1 VLELHYNKASAVTY
15 ADTEQGVV
23 PTTAVVTLRSAD
35 DAELAAPVVSLPTV
49 DTTVQGNHHA
59 DHFNVDD
66 ATGITVGDPYRLEF
80 YGQRFIV
87 FVAKVDSSTVYL
99 RESLPEAPPNGA
111 AFKGLTMSATIPAQ
125 GTPRANAMLRWE
137 FDDGSTYRQAQQVVD
152 LVRWP
157 FGALVTAADVVE
169 RLASMGVDRSDVWC
183 ERAAEAA
190 NMRVRTYLRSGGRRP
205 DLIADA
211 GDFAIAAGYAVD
223 LVLAERGVLV
233 ASEDPMDTRERLR
246 DGFEAEMSI
255 VLRGV
260 TYYDGNDDGKL
271 DEEQL
276 PALGTSR
283 IVR

>member
-1 VLELHYNKASAVTY
+1 
-15 ADTEQGVV
+15 
-23 PTTAVVTLRSAD
+23 
-35 DAELAAPVVSLPTV
+35 
-49 DTTVQGNHHA
+49 
-59 DHFNVDD
+59 
-66 ATGITVGDPYRLEF
+66 
-80 YGQRFIV
+80 
-87 FVAKVDSSTVYL
+87 
-99 RESLPEAPPNGA
+99 
-111 AFKGLTMSATIPAQ
+111 
-125 GTPRANAMLRWE
+125 
-137 FDDGSTYRQAQQVVD
+137 
-152 LVRWP
+152 
-157 FGALVTAADVVE
+157 
-169 RLASMGVDRSDVWC
+169 
-183 ERAAEAA
+183 
-190 NMRVRTYLRSGGRRP
+190 MRVRTYLRSGGRRP

-260 TYYDGNDDGKL
+260 TYYDSDDDGKL

>member
-1 VLELHYNKASAVTY
+1 MIEIHYNKAAGVSY
-15 ADTEQGVV
+15 ADTDQGIV

-35 DAELAAPVVSLPTV
+35 DSQLAAPVVSLPTV
-49 DTTVQGNHHA
+49 NTTTAGSPKA
-59 DHFNVDD
+59 DQFTVAS
-66 ATGITVGDPYRLEF
+66 ATGITVGDPYRVDF
-80 YGQRFIV
+80 YGQRHVV
-87 FVAKVDSSTVYL
+87 FVSKVDGSTVYL
-99 RESLPEAPPNGA
+99 RESLPEAPPSGA
-111 AFKGLTMSATIPAQ
+111 AFKGLKMTATIAAQ

-137 FDDGSTYRQAQQVVD
+137 FDDGSTYAQAQQVVD

-157 FGALVTAADVVE
+157 FGALVTVADVVE

-183 ERAAEAA
+183 ERAADAA

-233 ASEDPMDTRERLR
+233 SAEDPMDTRERLR
-246 DGFEAEMSI
+246 DGFEAEMSV

-260 TYYDGNDDGKL
+260 TYYDADDDGKL
-271 DEEQL
+271 DEETL
-276 PALGTSR
+276 APLGTSR

>member
-1 VLELHYNKASAVTY
+1 MQELHYNKAATVY
-15 ADTEQGVV
+15 HADTEQGVV
-23 PTTAVVTLRSAD
+23 PTTATVTLRSAD
-35 DAELAAPVVSLPTV
+35 DAQLAAPVVSLPTV
-49 DTTVQGNHHA
+49 NTTVHGNHHA
-59 DHFNVDD
+59 DRFDVVS
-66 ATGITVGDPYRLEF
+66 AAGVTVGDPYRLEF
-80 YGQRFIV
+80 YGQRFV
-87 FVAKVDSSTVYL
+87 VYVSKLDGDTVYL
-99 RESLPEAPPNGA
+99 RESLPETPPNGST
-111 AFKGLTMSATIPAQ
+111 FKGLKMSATIPAQ
-125 GTPRANAMLRWE
+125 GTPRANALLRWE
-137 FDDGSTYRQAQQVVD
+137 FDDGSTYRQAQEVVD

-157 FGALVTAADVVE
+157 FGALVTAAYVVE

-183 ERAAEAA
+183 ERAAHAA

-260 TYYDGNDDGKL
+260 TYYDADDDGKL
-271 DEEQL
+271 EEDPL

-283 IVR
+283 IIR